1 MGLADDLAARRK
13 ESRGRIP
20 ADKLEIMDR
29 TARLLEQSG
38 LTETCL
44 REGDTA
50 PDFVLPNAFGKKV
63 ALRDLLKRGPV
74 VLSFYR
80 GGW

>member
-1 MGLADDLAARRK
+1 MSLTDDLAARRK
-13 ESRGRIP
+13 ESHGRIP

-29 TARLLEQSG
+29 SARLLEQSG
-38 LTETCL
+38 ITDSCL
-44 REGDTA
+44 KEGDTA

-63 ALRDLLKRGPV
+63 ALRDLLERGPV

>member
-1 MGLADDLAARRK
+1 MSLADDLAARRK

-29 TARLLEQSG
+29 AARLLEQSG

-44 REGDTA
+44 GEGDIA
-50 PDFVLPNAFGKKV
+50 PDFVLPNALGKKV
-63 ALRDLLKRGPV
+63 ALRDLLERGPV